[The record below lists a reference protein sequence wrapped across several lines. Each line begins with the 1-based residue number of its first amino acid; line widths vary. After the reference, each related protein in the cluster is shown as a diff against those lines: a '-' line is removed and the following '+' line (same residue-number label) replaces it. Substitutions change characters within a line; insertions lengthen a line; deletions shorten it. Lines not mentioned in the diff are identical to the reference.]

1 MATRRRLEGTVPTIL
16 SICRCSLSPQSHR
29 VSSLSQAAGE
39 GHSTAVTGRLRS
51 TKNSVSPGPSCLAKW
66 RMSQGCCDSCRISW
80 TNERYRWS
88 WSVSRI
94 GDRALMSRNPWCRCQ
109 RLALLPRLSLLPAR
123 TSLSRSEGTLVVPT
137 NKSEKESPLSRVT
150 TRLLWRLARSMTGA
164 HSDC

>member
-16 SICRCSLSPQSHR
+16 SICRCSLSPQSHS

-123 TSLSRSEGTLVVPT
+123 TSTVTQRRNSRGANKQVGERITLVT
-137 NKSEKESPLSRVT
+137 RDNT
-150 TRLLWRLARSMTGA
+150 TSLETRTQHDGRTQ
-164 HSDC
+164 